1 MPKLFMRTTVTIED
15 ALYKQALE
23 MADPSM
29 DKSELFRE
37 AVKTFVR
44 AQAGK
49 RLDALGDLIQRD
61 LALTPP
67 MVIVKI
73 ACGMLPAP
81 RPPTLNNLGLLRP
94 CHQASLYEV

>member
-49 RLDALGDLIQRD
+49 RLAALGSAMPQIQD
-61 LALTPP
+61 
-67 MVIVKI
+67 V
-73 ACGMLPAP
+73 P
-81 RPPTLNNLGLLRP
+81 RRREEEE
-94 CHQASLYEV
+94 A